1 MKTVV
6 LLPFMAVIIAATLA
20 APGRAPNGDNV
31 RDCLGEGGCLLNV
44 KLELIT
50 TRVSVTVLEWS
61 VEHLLTMNN
70 EERTCLESLSHE
82 EVTALYS
89 SLDNR
94 AKNLI
99 KQAFRDLFEHESNS
113 IGVGEDL
120 AEPVASSRGWLEE
133 IVFGGSAEDY
143 CSENERAAKDR
154 QGAQILTGIACAF
167 RAIFA
172 RDDEPIVIATN
183 DDNDWK
189 FECMMLGY
197 GC

>member
-1 MKTVV
+1 MEAKSIYFSCLSLCGGRFPS
-6 LLPFMAVIIAATLA
+6 LLL
-20 APGRAPNGDNV
+20 R
-31 RDCLGEGGCLLNV
+31 
-44 KLELIT
+44 
-50 TRVSVTVLEWS
+50 
-61 VEHLLTMNN
+61 
-70 EERTCLESLSHE
+70 
-82 EVTALYS
+82 
-89 SLDNR
+89 
-94 AKNLI
+94 
-99 KQAFRDLFEHESNS
+99 
-113 IGVGEDL
+113 
-120 AEPVASSRGWLEE
+120 LEE

-172 RDDEPIVIATN
+172 SDDEPIVIATN